1 MLEMRDWHSI
11 IGFTMKNLCRLSL
24 RKIFALV
31 LLVAAVVV
39 GLTDPARGVF
49 LYVAG
54 NLALLCM
61 KPANAGVLAAY
72 FDDCLPTIAAAPDS
86 SGTSLT
92 RYQTHALTPDE
103 FVADGISEN
112 LRRVYGN
119 ITNAIMRG
127 YQPNTLDMI
136 LFGRLRDYSMHL
148 QQMKRGRQSII
159 QPFVTLP
166 KMDIINTGSFVVTA
180 GEAGGSEDFEWEITV
195 ENGPA
200 PFQQSSLP
208 AIDTQF
214 QVGDTVL
221 IMFTADDGSNLV
233 RHMEVVSSTDTTVGD
248 VPSAAVVIKAPYNQ
262 AQWDAL
268 TSPEQET
275 YQMTGGVLFFAGN
288 STSNYRARANQKG
301 LYNPYSMVQY
311 WFQTQRK
318 MFQWTDAYQEANT
331 AETMSEFAKAF
342 ELLPLADQIRI
353 LDTDYMRSMANNL
366 FWSQPYAGQNVE
378 TWQDSG
384 QIPVVYDLDGT
395 TVMDVETRMKGIET
409 QLDECGR
416 VIDLMGG
423 AFSFDLVGP
432 LLVQVARNR
441 AGTGAAR
448 DQVWDVDMLT
458 NTGSAALVKKTIA
471 DLYRNT
477 YGIQYQ
483 QQVGKKSQENFSQ
496 TSGILAQT
504 YDLDDFNLT
513 LNVIAGFWLDDML
526 SQTPTAH
533 KAATR
538 YAMFTDFTDID
549 WFVIEQKNR
558 NVEYPPRNIPIDATK
573 ALITFNVRT
582 IRMESI
588 THGIAVKRPSRHLI
602 VKGFG
607 TQCPTFT
614 PQPCA
619 YEG

>member
-1 MLEMRDWHSI
+1 MNKS
-11 IGFTMKNLCRLSL
+11 CRLPLL
-24 RKIFALV
+24 RIFAAIAV
-31 LLVAAVVV
+31 LASLFIGHTAGVAA
-39 GLTDPARGVF
+39 GTTVF
-49 LYVAG
+49 LLSTALAQGAAG
-54 NLALLCM
+54 HFHGCL
-61 KPANAGVLAAY
+61 GAY

-92 RYQTHALTPDE
+92 RYQTHSLTPDE

-136 LFGRLRDYSMHL
+136 LFGRLRDYSMQL
-148 QQMKRGRQSII
+148 QQVKRGYQSII
-159 QPFVTLP
+159 QPFITMP
-166 KMDIINTGSFVVTA
+166 KMDVINTGSFQITA
-180 GEAGGSEDFEWEITV
+180 GDATTPQNYQWRINV
-195 ENGPA
+195 QNGPA
-200 PFQQSSLP
+200 VFQNASLP
-208 AIDTQF
+208 SIFTQF
-214 QVGDTVL
+214 QPGDTVL
-221 IMFTADDGSNLV
+221 IMFTNTDGSNLV
-233 RHMEVVSSTDTTVGD
+233 RHMEIVSSVDATIGA
-248 VPSAAVVIKAPYNQ
+248 VPAAEVVVQSPFTQ
-262 AQWDAL
+262 TQWNAL
-268 TSPEQET
+268 TSPEQAS
-275 YQMTGGVLFFAGN
+275 YQPTGGVLFFAGN
-288 STSNYRARANQKG
+288 STSNYRARANQKA
-301 LYNPYSMVQY
+301 LYNPYSMVHY

-318 MFQWTDAYQEANT
+318 MFQWTDAYEVAND

-342 ELLPLADQIRI
+342 ELLPLADQIKM
-353 LDTDYMRSMANNL
+353 LDSDYMRSQANNL

-378 TWQDSG
+378 TWQTTG

-423 AFSFDLVGP
+423 PFSLDLVGP

-448 DQVWDVDMLT
+448 DQVWDVDCLV
-458 NTGSAALVKKTIA
+458 NTHTAALLKRTIA
-471 DLYRNT
+471 SYYKTNYD
-477 YGIQYQ
+477 IQYQ
-483 QQVGKKSQENFSQ
+483 QQVGKKQQEQFSQ
-496 TSGILAQT
+496 TSGILAQS

-513 LNVIAGFWLDDML
+513 LNVISGFWLDDML
-526 SQTPTAH
+526 AQTPVAH
-533 KAATR
+533 QAATR

-549 WFVIEQKNR
+549 WFVMEQKNR

-573 ALITFNVRT
+573 ALITFNVKT

-588 THGIAVKRPSRHLI
+588 THGIMVKRPSRHLI

-607 TQCPTFT
+607 NQCPVLT
-614 PQPCA
+614 PQPCN

>member
-1 MLEMRDWHSI
+1 MGRMKSRFLRSRGFAVLAI
-11 IGFTMKNLCRLSL
+11 ILCILAGVFCGWPSAAVIYLSL
-24 RKIFALV
+24 NL
-31 LLVAAVVV
+31 
-39 GLTDPARGVF
+39 
-49 LYVAG
+49 
-54 NLALLCM
+54 LALSESKAFTSQCL
-61 KPANAGVLAAY
+61 GAY
-72 FDDCLPTIAAAPDS
+72 FDQCLPTIANAPDS

-92 RYQTHALTPDE
+92 RYNTHALTPDE

-148 QQMKRGRQSII
+148 QQVKRGYQSII
-159 QPFVTLP
+159 QPFITMP
-166 KMDIINTGSFVVTA
+166 KMDIINTGAFVVVA
-180 GEAGGSEDFEWEITV
+180 GDSTTPQNYQWRV
-195 ENGPA
+195 KVQNGPA
-200 PFQQSSLP
+200 AFQNASLP
-208 AIDTQF
+208 AIYTQF
-214 QVGDTVL
+214 QPGDTVL
-221 IMFTADDGSNLV
+221 IMFTHTDGSNLV
-233 RHMEVVSSTDTTVGD
+233 RHLEVVTSVDSTVGST
-248 VPSAAVVIKAPYNQ
+248 PSAEVVVQSPYTQ
-262 AQWDAL
+262 TQWNAL
-268 TSPEQET
+268 TTAEKLT
-275 YQMTGGVLFFAGN
+275 YQPTGGLLLFAGN

-301 LYNPYSMVQY
+301 LYNPYSMIQY

-318 MFQWTDAYQEANT
+318 MFQWTDAYEEANT

-342 ELLPLADQIRI
+342 ELLPLADQIKT

-366 FWSQPYAGQNVE
+366 FWSQPYAGQNVD
-378 TWQDSG
+378 TWQNSS

-395 TVMDVETRMKGIET
+395 TVMDVETRMNGIET
-409 QLDECGR
+409 QLETCGR

-423 AFSFDLVGP
+423 AFSFDLIGP
-432 LLVQVARNR
+432 MLVQVARNR

-448 DQVWDVDMLT
+448 DQTWDVDCLV
-458 NTGSAALVKKTIA
+458 NTHTASLIKRTIA
-471 DLYRNT
+471 QVYKDNFA
-477 YGIQYQ
+477 IQYQ
-483 QQVGKKSQENFSQ
+483 QQVGKKTQETFSQ
-496 TSGILAQT
+496 TNGIWANS

-513 LNVIAGFWLDDML
+513 LNVISAFWLDDMFA
-526 SQTPTAH
+526 QTPTGH

-538 YAMFTDFTDID
+538 YALFTDFTDID
-549 WFVIEQKNR
+549 WFVMEQKNR

-573 ALITFNVRT
+573 ALITFNVKT

-607 TQCPTFT
+607 NQCPTYT
-614 PQPCA
+614 IQPCA